1 MALFSKGIVL
11 EQHKEPA
18 LSREFISLTDEETS
32 PLTFTPPQF
41 EGEPD
46 FEQLVDIAERAMI
59 IDERDGRP
67 LAEKLLA
74 ASKKQLF
81 AVVAD
86 AVDDEPYVSSQLGVV
101 LHNREK
107 VAYALRLCASA
118 LGVQKYCIL
127 IYKNM
132 TDLTIKLPNRI
143 DSVNVLHI
151 FGKYPAENRA
161 ENLFGP
167 SQKKL
172 IIGVGALLHLYR
184 AVKESRVQTTCFITV
199 AGNCIANSRNVEV
212 TIGKT
217 AGEVLGLCGLAL
229 DPTRIVLGG
238 SMTGRSITD
247 LDEPVGVTTRAVLA
261 FEDASVRRQYH
272 CIGCGQCVDAC
283 PQGLMP
289 SLIYRYVDSGRYDGL
304 ELLDPTHC
312 IECSTCTY
320 ICPSELEVS
329 AHVARAKRYLL
340 STQQERCLEEEKLRQ
355 SSRTALKEA
364 VQDFSD
370 AAVRVGAA
378 VSGAAKK
385 LSGQAKS
392 RRKQPG
398 DAKKEKEKVSSGS

>member
-18 LSREFISLTDEETS
+18 LSREFISLTDEDTAS
-32 PLTFTPPQF
+32 LTFTPPQF

-46 FEQLVDIAERAMI
+46 FEQLMDIAERAMI

-74 ASKKQLF
+74 SSKKQLF

-118 LGVQKYCIL
+118 LGVQKYCIP

-132 TDLTIKLPNRI
+132 TDLTIKLPGRI
-143 DSVNVLHI
+143 DSVNVLRI

-184 AVKESRVQTTCFITV
+184 AVKESRVQTTCFVTV

-217 AGEVLGLCGLAL
+217 AGEVLELCGLAL

-340 STQQERCLEEEKLRQ
+340 STHQDRCLEDEKLRQ

-370 AAVRVGAA
+370 AAVRMGAA

-385 LSGQAKS
+385 LSGKAAS
-392 RRKQPG
+392 RKKQPG